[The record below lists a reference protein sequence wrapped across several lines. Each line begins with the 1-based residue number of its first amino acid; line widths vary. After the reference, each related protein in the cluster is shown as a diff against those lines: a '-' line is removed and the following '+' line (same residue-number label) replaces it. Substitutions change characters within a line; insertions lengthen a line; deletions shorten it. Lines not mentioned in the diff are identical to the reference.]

1 MNKKRDNF
9 NEYIYYTFTNIKTMI
24 KKRDNFIEFIYYTFT
39 NIKNQFLP
47 LLGLIVSLIGS
58 KSHYTPYIKNGFYL
72 LMTMIVIY
80 SFLKWYNKTFEFND
94 QIISIKQGVFKKIRS
109 DIPFNRV
116 KSINTSDSLLKRMC
130 GVSNFNVELIG
141 GKNVIFVL
149 KHREINALKKELFK
163 DVEQKVDRTRIK
175 KLTAFQYFLVSLTN
189 FKVFLYSIS
198 LSLTLSS
205 FVINYLAKKEPKKE
219 TRSGLETLEAL
230 KTFNALDPDFLLILG
245 IFIGSM
251 LFAAYIIS
259 YGYIILTYGKFTI
272 TSMIEEIR
280 IQYGLINI
288 KDYHIPKNQIRSLRI
303 VEPLLLKKFGYAQL
317 YVDII
322 GTNKK
327 MSSSILLYPILRVEN
342 IKEVLDTHLPAFKE
356 QELVLRP
363 SKKYIGNFLVNSISK
378 WLMTILFLSLIFS
391 TKFMFI
397 GVLIPLFLCFG
408 YYNWKYSALSFNDQY
423 ITIRSTKGLS
433 ATTLITLKRHTETTR
448 TSQNFIMKRNR
459 TSHFEFAVYSEKLT
473 EVYICKH
480 LDDTSKTAFLE
491 YLTSK

>member
-1 MNKKRDNF
+1 MNKRRDNP
-9 NEYIYYTFTNIKTMI
+9 IQ
-24 KKRDNFIEFIYYTFT
+24 FIYYSITSV
-39 NIKNQFLP
+39 KDQFIP
-47 LLGLIVSLIGS
+47 LIGLVVSLIGS
-58 KSHYTPYIKNGFYL
+58 KNHYTPYIKFGFYL
-72 LMTMIVIY
+72 LVAAIVIY
-80 SFLKWYNKTFEFND
+80 SFLKWYNKTFEFNN

-116 KSINTSDSLLKRMC
+116 KSINTSDSLLKRLC
-130 GVSNFNVELIG
+130 GISNFNVELIG

-149 KHREINALKKELFK
+149 KQREITALKKELFN
-163 DVEQKVDRTRIK
+163 DVEQKVDRTKIK
-175 KLTAFQYFLVSLTN
+175 KLTPFQYFLLSLTN

-205 FVINYLAKKEPKKE
+205 FVINYLVKKEPKKE
-219 TRSGLETLEAL
+219 TPSGLENLEAL
-230 KTFNALDPDFLLILG
+230 KTFNFLDPNFLIIMG
-245 IFIGSM
+245 IYIGSI
-251 LFAAYIIS
+251 LLTAYIIS

-272 TSMIEEIR
+272 TSMIEEIK

-327 MSSSILLYPILRVEN
+327 MSSSILLYPILKSEN
-342 IKEVLDTHLPAFKE
+342 IKEVLETHLPAFKE
-356 QELVLRP
+356 QELDLRP
-363 SKKYIGNFLVNSISK
+363 AKKYIGNFLVNSLSK
-378 WLMTILFLSLIFS
+378 WLMTILLLCLIFS

-423 ITIRSTKGLS
+423 VTIRSTKGLS

-448 TSQNFIMKRNR
+448 TSQNFLMKRNNV
-459 TSHFEFAVYSEKLT
+459 SHYGFAVYSEKLT
-473 EVYICKH
+473 EVYTCKY
-480 LDDTSKTAFLE
+480 LRDISKKEFLE
-491 YLTSK
+491 YLTK